1 MCIRDRLKA
10 IIFDLDGT
18 LVDSLPYHHESW
30 RIFFKKNNIEEN
42 DFDEIYKNYK
52 GGGTLELMTSVFGD
66 IYTKDELEK
75 MSDDKEVIFRD
86 IYRSKILPINGLRK
100 FLDNLKKNNILLS
113 IGSNAIRKNVL
124 MTIKELGITNYFSS
138 IICGDEVSKGK
149 PDPEMYIK
157 TLSNLKVNKNECII
171 FEDSIEGV
179 TAAKNANIKAIG
191 VTSSQSSEI
200 LKSVGAFKTI
210 EDYTKISI
218 DNILDY

>member
-1 MCIRDRLKA
+1 MLKA

-42 DFDEIYKNYK
+42 DFNEIYRNYK
-52 GGGTLELMTSVFGD
+52 GGGTLELMRSVFGD

-86 IYRSKILPINGLRK
+86 IYRSKIFPINGLRK

-179 TAAKNANIKAIG
+179 TAAKNANIKVIG
-191 VTSSQSSEI
+191 VTSSQSSET

>member
-1 MCIRDRLKA
+1 MLKA
-10 IIFDLDGT
+10 IIFDVDGT

-30 RIFFKKNNIEEN
+30 RIFFKNNNLEEN
-42 DFDEIYKNYK
+42 DFNEILKEYK

-66 IYTKDELEK
+66 MYTKDELK
-75 MSDDKEVIFRD
+75 TMTDDKEIIFRD
-86 IYRSKILPINGLRK
+86 IYKSKIYPIEGLKK
-100 FLDNLKKNNILLS
+100 FLDNLKENNILLS

-124 MTIKELGITNYFSS
+124 MTIEELSITNYFSY

-157 TLSNLKVNKNECII
+157 TLSNLNIRKDECVI

-179 TAAKNANIKAIG
+179 TAAKNADIKVIG

-210 EDYTKISI
+210 ENYTTINV
-218 DNILDY
+218 DNLLNY

>member
-1 MCIRDRLKA
+1 MLKA
-10 IIFDLDGT
+10 IIFAVDGT

-30 RIFFKKNNIEEN
+30 RIFFKNNNLEEN
-42 DFDEIYKNYK
+42 DFNEILKEYK

-66 IYTKDELEK
+66 MYTKAELK
-75 MSDDKEVIFRD
+75 TMTDDKEIIFRD
-86 IYRSKILPINGLRK
+86 IYKSKIYPIDGLKK
-100 FLDNLKKNNILLS
+100 FLDNLKENNILLS

-124 MTIKELGITNYFSS
+124 MTIEELSITNYFSY

-157 TLSNLKVNKNECII
+157 TLSNLNIRKDECVI

-179 TAAKNANIKAIG
+179 TAAKNADIKVIG

-200 LKSVGAFKTI
+200 LKSAGAFKTI
-210 EDYTKISI
+210 ENYTTINV
-218 DNILDY
+218 DNLLNY

>member
-1 MCIRDRLKA
+1 M
-10 IIFDLDGT
+10 
-18 LVDSLPYHHESW
+18 PYHHESW
-30 RIFFKKNNIEEN
+30 KIFFKNNNIEEN
-42 DFDEIYKNYK
+42 DFNEIYRNYK

-75 MSDDKEVIFRD
+75 MSDDKEVIFRE
-86 IYRSKILPINGLRK
+86 IYRSKIFPINGLIK

-124 MTIKELGITNYFSS
+124 MTIEELGITNYFSS

>member
-1 MCIRDRLKA
+1 MLKA

-30 RIFFKKNNIEEN
+30 RIFFKNNNLEEH
-42 DFDEIYKNYK
+42 DFSEVLKEYK

-66 IYTKDELEK
+66 MYTKDELKK
-75 MSDDKEVIFRD
+75 MTDDKEIIFRD
-86 IYRSKILPINGLRK
+86 IYKSKIYPIEGLNK
-100 FLDNLKKNNILLS
+100 FLDNLKENNILLS

-124 MTIKELGITNYFSS
+124 MTIEELGITDYFSS

-149 PDPEMYIK
+149 PDPEMYLK
-157 TLSNLKVNKNECII
+157 TLSNLKMDKNECII

-179 TAAKNANIKAIG
+179 TAAKNAGIKSIG

-210 EDYTKISI
+210 NDYTEISL
-218 DNILDY
+218 DNILN

>member
-1 MCIRDRLKA
+1 MLKA

-30 RIFFKKNNIEEN
+30 RIFFKNNNLEEH
-42 DFDEIYKNYK
+42 DFSEVLKEYK

-66 IYTKDELEK
+66 MYTKDELKK
-75 MSDDKEVIFRD
+75 MTDDKEIIFRD
-86 IYRSKILPINGLRK
+86 IYKSKIYPIEGLNK
-100 FLDNLKKNNILLS
+100 FLYNLKENNILLS

-124 MTIKELGITNYFSS
+124 MTIEELGITGYFSS

-149 PDPEMYIK
+149 PDPEMYLK
-157 TLSNLKVNKNECII
+157 TLSNLKMDKNECII

-179 TAAKNANIKAIG
+179 TAAKNAGIKSIG

-200 LKSVGAFKTI
+200 LKSFGAFKTI
-210 EDYTKISI
+210 NDYTEISL
-218 DNILDY
+218 DNILN

>member
-1 MCIRDRLKA
+1 MLKA

-30 RIFFKKNNIEEN
+30 RIFFKNNNLEEH
-42 DFDEIYKNYK
+42 DFSEVLKEYK

-66 IYTKDELEK
+66 MYTKDELKK
-75 MSDDKEVIFRD
+75 MTDDKEIIFRD
-86 IYRSKILPINGLRK
+86 IYKSKIYPIEGLNK
-100 FLDNLKKNNILLS
+100 FLDNLKENNILLS

-124 MTIKELGITNYFSS
+124 MTIEELGITDYFSS

-149 PDPEMYIK
+149 PDPEMYLK
-157 TLSNLKVNKNECII
+157 TLSNLKMDKNECII

-179 TAAKNANIKAIG
+179 TAAKNAGIKSIG

-200 LKSVGAFKTI
+200 LKSFGAFKTI
-210 EDYTKISI
+210 NDYTEITL
-218 DNILDY
+218 DNILN

>member
-1 MCIRDRLKA
+1 MLKA
-10 IIFDLDGT
+10 IIFDVDGT

-30 RIFFKKNNIEEN
+30 RIFFKNNNLEEN
-42 DFDEIYKNYK
+42 DFNEILKEYK

-66 IYTKDELEK
+66 MYTKDELK
-75 MSDDKEVIFRD
+75 TMTDDKEIIFRD
-86 IYRSKILPINGLRK
+86 IYKSKISAIEGLKK
-100 FLDNLKKNNILLS
+100 FLDNLKENNILLS

-124 MTIKELGITNYFSS
+124 MTIEELSITNYFSY

-157 TLSNLKVNKNECII
+157 TLSNLNIRKDECVI

-179 TAAKNANIKAIG
+179 TAAKNADIKAIG

-210 EDYTKISI
+210 ENYTTINV
-218 DNILDY
+218 DNLLNY

>member
-1 MCIRDRLKA
+1 MLKA

-30 RIFFKKNNIEEN
+30 RIFFKNNNIEEN
-42 DFDEIYKNYK
+42 DFSEIIKEYK

-66 IYTKDELEK
+66 IYTRDELKK

-86 IYRSKILPINGLRK
+86 IYKSKIYPIEGLNK
-100 FLDNLKKNNILLS
+100 FLDNLKENNILLS

-124 MTIKELGITNYFSS
+124 MTIEELGITNYFSS
-138 IICGDEVSKGK
+138 IICGDEVSRGK
-149 PDPEMYIK
+149 PDPEMYLK
-157 TLSNLKVNKNECII
+157 TLSNLKVSKNECII

-179 TAAKNANIKAIG
+179 EAARNADIKVVG
-191 VTSSQSSEI
+191 VTSSQSSEK

-210 EDYTKISI
+210 NDYTKISI
-218 DNILDY
+218 DNIFN

>member
-1 MCIRDRLKA
+1 MLKA

-30 RIFFKKNNIEEN
+30 RIFFKNNNIEEN
-42 DFDEIYKNYK
+42 DFNEIYRNYN
-52 GGGTLELMTSVFGD
+52 GGGTLELMSSVFGD
-66 IYTKDELEK
+66 TYTKDELEK
-75 MSDDKEVIFRD
+75 MSDDKEVIFRE
-86 IYRSKILPINGLRK
+86 IYRSKIFPINGLIK
-100 FLDNLKKNNILLS
+100 FLDNLKKDNILLS

-149 PDPEMYIK
+149 PDPEMYIE

-171 FEDSIEGV
+171 FEDSIEGI

-191 VTSSQSSEI
+191 VTSSQSSET

>member
-1 MCIRDRLKA
+1 MLKA
-10 IIFDLDGT
+10 IIFDVDGT

-30 RIFFKKNNIEEN
+30 RIFFKNNNLEEN
-42 DFDEIYKNYK
+42 DFTEILKEYK

-66 IYTKDELEK
+66 MYTKDELK
-75 MSDDKEVIFRD
+75 TMTDDKEIIFRD
-86 IYRSKILPINGLRK
+86 IYKSKIYPIEGLKK
-100 FLDNLKKNNILLS
+100 FLDNLKENNILLS

-124 MTIKELGITNYFSS
+124 MTIEELSITNYFSY

-157 TLSNLKVNKNECII
+157 TLSNLNIRKDECVI

-179 TAAKNANIKAIG
+179 TAAKNADIKVIG

-200 LKSVGAFKTI
+200 LKSAGAFKTI
-210 EDYTKISI
+210 ENYTTINV
-218 DNILDY
+218 DNLLNY

>member
-1 MCIRDRLKA
+1 MLKA

-86 IYRSKILPINGLRK
+86 IYRSKIFPINGLRK
-100 FLDNLKKNNILLS
+100 FLDSLKKNNISLS

>member
-1 MCIRDRLKA
+1 MLKA

-30 RIFFKKNNIEEN
+30 RIFFKNNNLEEH
-42 DFDEIYKNYK
+42 DFSEVLKEYK

-66 IYTKDELEK
+66 MYTKDELKK
-75 MSDDKEVIFRD
+75 MTDDKEIIFRD
-86 IYRSKILPINGLRK
+86 IYKSKIYPIEGLNK
-100 FLDNLKKNNILLS
+100 FLDNLKENNILLS

-124 MTIKELGITNYFSS
+124 MTIEELGITGYFSS

-149 PDPEMYIK
+149 PDPEMYLK
-157 TLSNLKVNKNECII
+157 TLSNLKMDKNECII

-179 TAAKNANIKAIG
+179 TAAKNAGIKSIG

-200 LKSVGAFKTI
+200 LKSFGAFKTI
-210 EDYTKISI
+210 NDYTEITL
-218 DNILDY
+218 DNILN

>member
-1 MCIRDRLKA
+1 MLKA
-10 IIFDLDGT
+10 IIFDVDGT

-30 RIFFKKNNIEEN
+30 RIFFKNNNLEEN
-42 DFDEIYKNYK
+42 DFNEILKEYK

-66 IYTKDELEK
+66 MYTKDELK
-75 MSDDKEVIFRD
+75 TMTDDKEIIFRD
-86 IYRSKILPINGLRK
+86 IYKSKIYPIEGLKK
-100 FLDNLKKNNILLS
+100 FLDNLKENNILLS

-124 MTIKELGITNYFSS
+124 MTIEELSITNYFSY

-157 TLSNLKVNKNECII
+157 TLSNLNIRKDECVI

-179 TAAKNANIKAIG
+179 TAAKNADIKAIG

-210 EDYTKISI
+210 ENYTTINV
-218 DNILDY
+218 DNLLNY

>member
-1 MCIRDRLKA
+1 MLKA

-30 RIFFKKNNIEEN
+30 RIFFKNNNLEEH
-42 DFDEIYKNYK
+42 DFSEVLKEYK

-66 IYTKDELEK
+66 MYTKDELKK
-75 MSDDKEVIFRD
+75 MTDDKEIIFRD
-86 IYRSKILPINGLRK
+86 IYKSKIYPIEGLIK
-100 FLDNLKKNNILLS
+100 FLDNLKENNILLS

-124 MTIKELGITNYFSS
+124 MTIEELGITGYFSS

-149 PDPEMYIK
+149 PDPEMYLK
-157 TLSNLKVNKNECII
+157 TLSNLKMDKNECII

-179 TAAKNANIKAIG
+179 TAAKNAGIKSIG

-200 LKSVGAFKTI
+200 LKSFGAFKTI
-210 EDYTKISI
+210 NDYTEITL
-218 DNILDY
+218 DNILN

>member
-1 MCIRDRLKA
+1 MLKA

-30 RIFFKKNNIEEN
+30 RIFFKNNNLEEH
-42 DFDEIYKNYK
+42 DFSEVLKEYK

-66 IYTKDELEK
+66 MYTKDELKK
-75 MSDDKEVIFRD
+75 MTDDKEIIFRD
-86 IYRSKILPINGLRK
+86 IYKSKIYPIEGLIK
-100 FLDNLKKNNILLS
+100 FLDNLKENNILLS

-124 MTIKELGITNYFSS
+124 MTIEELGITGYFSS

-149 PDPEMYIK
+149 ADPEMYLK
-157 TLSNLKVNKNECII
+157 TLSNLKMDKNECII

-179 TAAKNANIKAIG
+179 TAAKNAGIKSIG

-200 LKSVGAFKTI
+200 LKSFGAFKTI
-210 EDYTKISI
+210 NDYTEITL
-218 DNILDY
+218 DNILN

>member
-1 MCIRDRLKA
+1 MLKA

-42 DFDEIYKNYK
+42 DFNEIYKNYK

-75 MSDDKEVIFRD
+75 MSDVKEVIFRD
-86 IYRSKILPINGLRK
+86 IYRSKIFPINGLRK
-100 FLDNLKKNNILLS
+100 FLDSLKKNNILLS

-149 PDPEMYIK
+149 PNPEMYIK
-157 TLSNLKVNKNECII
+157 ILSNLKVNKNECII